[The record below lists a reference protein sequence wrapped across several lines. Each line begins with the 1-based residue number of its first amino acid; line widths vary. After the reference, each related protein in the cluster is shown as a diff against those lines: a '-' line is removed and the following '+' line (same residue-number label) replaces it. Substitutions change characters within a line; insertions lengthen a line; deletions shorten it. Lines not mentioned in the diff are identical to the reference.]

1 MTDTDDGRHLR
12 RYLLGRLPEAES
24 DELEVRLLAEPDVHQ
39 EMLAAEDDLVDDYAL
54 GRLDAADREAFEG
67 LLLPRPGIGPRLAF
81 ARSLGAAAATEAR
94 TAAPAAARRPA
105 GVPWSERAAAWLGG
119 LMPAPALRL
128 AAAAAAVVLVT
139 AAGWSAWQG
148 VELRR
153 ELATLE
159 ASQRELSGE
168 RAELVRRERELRGE
182 LAEARRV
189 AAALAGSGNGERT
202 AAAAQRIEELEGE
215 VERLRRLPPPRREPV
230 AVSYLLAMATRGS
243 GVPELAVPEAAD
255 TVELQL
261 ETADAAYFDRFQV
274 RVLGPGGAEA
284 WSRTGLTADAE
295 AGTVTAELPASVLA
309 PGRYEVLLEGVGDG
323 GGELLAAYELQVR
336 RP

>member
-1 MTDTDDGRHLR
+1 MTDTDDGTDLR

-24 DELEVRLLAEPDVHQ
+24 DELEVRLLAEPDAHQ
-39 EMLAAEDDLVDDYAL
+39 AMLSAEDDLVDDYAL
-54 GRLDAADREAFEG
+54 GRLAAADREAFDG
-67 LLLPRPGIGPRLAF
+67 LVLPRPGMGRRVAF
-81 ARSLGAAAATEAR
+81 ARSLGAVAAQR
-94 TAAPAAARRPA
+94 QAAPRAARRPA

-119 LMPAPALRL
+119 LVPAPALRL
-128 AAAAAAVVLVT
+128 AMAAAVLALVAT
-139 AAGWSAWQG
+139 AGWSAWQG

-153 ELATLE
+153 ELAALE
-159 ASQRELSGE
+159 ASQQELSGE
-168 RAELVRRERELRGE
+168 RADLVRRERELSRE
-182 LAEARRV
+182 LAEARR
-189 AAALAGSGNGERT
+189 AEAALAGSGDGEET

-215 VERLRRLPPPRREPV
+215 VERLRRLPPRRREPV
-230 AVSYLLAMATRGS
+230 AVSFLLAMATRGS

-255 TVELQL
+255 LVALQL

-295 AGTVTAELPASVLA
+295 AGTVTAELPAAVLA
-309 PGRYEVLLEGVGDG
+309 PGRYEVLLEGVGDRG
-323 GGELLAAYELQVR
+323 TELVGAYELQVR